1 MHITRDRSASDPEM
15 EGATIGFEILFF
27 CCSLLPQSKRACP
40 PQMISLFSV
49 QGEEY
54 RIIVRRAPTDR
65 QTDRHA
71 ARPPVR
77 PAENAP
83 WSARGDAEEGG
94 P

>member
-1 MHITRDRSASDPEM
+1 M

-27 CCSLLPQSKRACP
+27 CCSLLPQSKRARP
-40 PQMISLFSV
+40 PQMISPFSV
-49 QGEEY
+49 GGEEY
-54 RIIVRRAPTDR
+54 RIIVRRAP
-65 QTDRHA
+65 TDRHA